1 MVQIAFAIRQ
11 CLVGLLLAS
20 PELASLVGVARVE
33 DNAKARA
40 FGQAVRVDHG
50 SQQGC
55 LGPLVLGLHNT
66 WSCPVQDRNNQDI
79 ILWNAMNP

>member
-1 MVQIAFAIRQ
+1 MVQIALAIRQ

-55 LGPLVLGLHNT
+55 LVRSCSAFTTLGA
-66 WSCPVQDRNNQDI
+66 VQFKTGTTKISSFGMQ
-79 ILWNAMNP
+79 